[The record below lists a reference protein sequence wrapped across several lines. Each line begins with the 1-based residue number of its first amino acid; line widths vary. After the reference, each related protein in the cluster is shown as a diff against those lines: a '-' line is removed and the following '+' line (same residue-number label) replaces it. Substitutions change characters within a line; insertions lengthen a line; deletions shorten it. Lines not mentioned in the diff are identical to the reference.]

1 MSQQGWAR
9 VVCCGTACVHACAV
23 WMLWDCVFR
32 EFVRNLS
39 SKTCPLT
46 SRVPAVFS
54 VGVGARPGS
63 PCRWGRGGS
72 WAGVPLLVV
81 EGKGWALGRGLLL
94 VGEGERWALRQGLL
108 LVREGWVLVWSL
120 PAGGGRGRVGA
131 RPRSPCWRWGG
142 RGGAGVCAVLQ
153 PHHAALLCP
162 SWSASALPTTTGART
177 RLNSYAWSPSNCTTP
192 RTARPVSPVRRPR

>member
-32 EFVRNLS
+32 EFVRNLPS
-39 SKTCPLT
+39 ETCPLT

-63 PCRWGRGGS
+63 PCRWGRGGR

-81 EGKGWALGRGLLL
+81 EGEGWALGRGL
-94 VGEGERWALRQGLL
+94 
-108 LVREGWVLVWSL
+108 
-120 PAGGGRGRVGA
+120 PAGGGRGGVGPAPGSPAGEGGVGA
-131 RPRSPCWRWGG
+131 GPRSPCWRWGG

-177 RLNSYAWSPSNCTTP
+177 RPNSYAWSPRNCTTP